1 MQIQVYMIRFSVTQK
16 FASTGG
22 RFTPRLET
30 LSGYLAEMPSP
41 YWVTLPV
48 LYKSVLN

>member
-1 MQIQVYMIRFSVTQK
+1 MDLRGFGSKQFGVRVTEQC
-16 FASTGG
+16 APTGG

-41 YWVTLPV
+41 YWVNSCPL
-48 LYKSVLN
+48 